1 MIRRLAQQRMAK
13 ARDQRYGP
21 DYNFGAT
28 YYDARDEAI
37 RRGDRTIGTEHLVLA
52 LLVDPA
58 SPTAEALGCD
68 LDSAHRALDALDS
81 QALAAIGVPPGIT
94 AGPVA
99 VRATGRLRLTPA
111 AKAVI
116 TGIRDARKNRLA
128 GPGIVLSAL
137 LDLPRPDPAAELLAA
152 LGVDA
157 RAARDRL
164 ASSVE
169 EGQLSRTGGGAA
181 GPRGWPSSGPV
192 AGGSAARE
200 RPCRPAGRR

>member
-13 ARDQRYGP
+13 TRDQRYGP
-21 DYNFGAT
+21 DYTFGAT

-58 SPTAEALGCD
+58 SPTAKALGCG
-68 LDSAHRALDALDS
+68 LDSARRALDALDN
-81 QALAAIGVPPGIT
+81 QALAAIGVQPGIT

-111 AKAVI
+111 AKAII
-116 TGIRDARKNRLA
+116 TGIRNARKNREA

-157 RAARDRL
+157 
-164 ASSVE
+164 
-169 EGQLSRTGGGAA
+169 Q
-181 GPRGWPSSGPV
+181 
-192 AGGSAARE
+192 AARE
-200 RPCRPAGRR
+200 RLADSGLEGQP

>member
-1 MIRRLAQQRMAK
+1 MIRRLAQQRAAK

-21 DYNFGAT
+21 DYTFGAT

-52 LLVDPA
+52 LLIDPA
-58 SPTAEALGCD
+58 SPAARALGCD
-68 LDSAHRALDALDS
+68 LDSARRALDALDS
-81 QALAAIGVPPGIT
+81 QALAAIGVQPGIT

-111 AKAVI
+111 ARAVI
-116 TGIRDARKNRLA
+116 TGIREVRKNRAA
-128 GPGIVLSAL
+128 GPGMVLSAL

-157 RAARDRL
+157 
-164 ASSVE
+164 
-169 EGQLSRTGGGAA
+169 Q
-181 GPRGWPSSGPV
+181 
-192 AGGSAARE
+192 AARE
-200 RPCRPAGRR
+200 RLAGSGQQGQP

>member
-1 MIRRLAQQRMAK
+1 MIRRLAEQRAAK

-52 LLVDPA
+52 LLIDPA
-58 SPTAEALGCD
+58 SPSAKALSCD
-68 LDSAHRALDALDS
+68 LGSARRALDELDS
-81 QALAAIGVPPGIT
+81 QALAAIGVAPGIT
-94 AGPVA
+94 AAPVA
-99 VRATGRLRLTPA
+99 MRLTGRLRLTPA

-116 TGIRDARKNRLA
+116 TGIRDARKNRRA
-128 GPGIVLSAL
+128 GLGIVLSAL

-157 RAARDRL
+157 RA
-164 ASSVE
+164 V
-169 EGQLSRTGGGAA
+169 
-181 GPRGWPSSGPV
+181 
-192 AGGSAARE
+192 RE
-200 RPCRPAGRR
+200 RFADYDQEDQP

>member
-1 MIRRLAQQRMAK
+1 MI
-13 ARDQRYGP
+13 

-28 YYDARDEAI
+28 YYDARNEAI

-52 LLVDPA
+52 LLIDPA
-58 SPTAEALGCD
+58 SPAATALGCD
-68 LDSAHRALDALDS
+68 LDSARRALDALDS

-116 TGIRDARKNRLA
+116 TGIRDARKDREA
-128 GPGIVLSAL
+128 GLGIVLDAL
-137 LDLPRPDPAAELLAA
+137 LDLLRPDPAAELLAV

-157 RAARDRL
+157 
-164 ASSVE
+164 SV
-169 EGQLSRTGGGAA
+169 
-181 GPRGWPSSGPV
+181 
-192 AGGSAARE
+192 ARE
-200 RPCRPAGRR
+200 RFASSAP